1 MLNAPRLELGSF
13 PVHEIAFGGATR
25 YEAGRLEVDKA
36 AVLANLRDD
45 ARIASADLEIAAP
58 GESVRIWPVRDVI
71 EPRVKAEG
79 PGVCCPGACGRAIA
93 TVGSGRTHR
102 LSGMGVAEVSSV
114 NWHDAGG
121 DFVETFLDMC
131 GPYGGMYPYA
141 ALRMLC
147 LVVEPDTALGIEAQ
161 NDAVH
166 KAALTV
172 SDALA
177 AAVKELEPPEREVF
191 ELTGADAALPRV
203 IYIQCVHSPQ
213 AMSGSPTSFCT
224 GTYGLTQL
232 TPPWFL
238 HPNEILDGALSG
250 PYRTAFAMS
259 WTLVNN
265 PLFLDL
271 YRRHGRD
278 WNFLGVIALR
288 TEWTTQ
294 HEKQLMANQTAK
306 LAQQLGAQGAMVTW
320 DAGGNEFIE
329 VIRTVQA
336 CERLGIKTVFLT
348 SEDDATEGAPTML
361 EPLPEADAIVSTSF
375 FNNHTLAIPE
385 APPVERVIGLQ
396 EKAIR
401 GDRRAGTGRETMVP
415 TSGALPVPWRYDD
428 HYGFNSLSC
437 IE

>member
-1 MLNAPRLELGSF
+1 MRPDTSLEIGTF
-13 PVHEIAFGGATR
+13 PVKQLKLGGATR
-25 YEAGRLEVDKA
+25 YDAGTLEVDEA
-36 AVLANLRDD
+36 GVLTAVRDD
-45 ARIASADLEIAAP
+45 PRIASAALELALP

-71 EPRVKAEG
+71 EPRIKAEG
-79 PGVCCPGACGRAIA
+79 PGMVYPGICGRSIA
-93 TVGSGRTHR
+93 TVGAGRTHR
-102 LSGMGVAEVSSV
+102 LGGMGIVEVSGV

-121 DFVETFLDMC
+121 DFVETFLDMS
-131 GPYGGMYPYA
+131 GPYGEMYPYA
-141 ALRMLC
+141 KLNNLC
-147 LVVEPDTALGIEAQ
+147 LVVEPDPALGIEAQ

-172 SDALA
+172 NDRVAE
-177 AAVKELEPPEREVF
+177 AVRELEPPERETF
-191 ELTGADAALPRV
+191 QLTPADGVLPKV
-203 IYIQCVHSPQ
+203 IYIQCIHSPQ
-213 AMSGSPTSFCT
+213 AMSGSQTSFCT

-232 TPPWFL
+232 TPPWYL
-238 HPNEILDGALSG
+238 NPNEILDGALNG

-265 PLFLDL
+265 PLLLDL

-278 WNFLGVIALR
+278 WDFLGVIVLR

-306 LAQQLGAQGAMVTW
+306 LAQTLGAQGAMVTW

-375 FNNHTLAIPE
+375 FNNHTLEVPE
-385 APPVERVIGLQ
+385 APPVERVIGLK

-401 GDRRAGTGRETMVP
+401 GDRRAGTGRDTMVP
-415 TSGALPVPWRYDD
+415 TSGGLPVPWRYDD